1 MLCLNM
7 KSTNA
12 VLGMDI
18 KHLKMNMNY
27 DDAKLSTEYIPPKS
41 GVAASAV
48 EVEINQYPC
57 RAAYG
62 MQSAMDA
69 TVELAKEAKQKV
81 TEGTGRR
88 ASEGTQVMMYG
99 HKKNVFADIAKSN
112 ITKPENR
119 TLTLGAIP
127 EPIIT
132 VKPSQI
138 VGKNDVGKYAVT
150 IKPSPVQYDYQQG
163 EVSYYLKQKASLKMW
178 VTEGKYDIK
187 A

>member
-12 VLGMDI
+12 VLGIDI

-27 DDAKLSTEYIPPKS
+27 DDAKLSTEYIPAKS
-41 GVAASAV
+41 GVTASAV
-48 EVEINQYPC
+48 VVEINQYPC

-69 TVELAKEAKQKV
+69 TIELAKEAKQKAI
-81 TEGTGRR
+81 EGTARR
-88 ASEGTQVMMYG
+88 ASEGVQAMKYG

-112 ITKPENR
+112 ITKLGNR
-119 TLTLGAIP
+119 VLTLGEIP
-127 EPIIT
+127 DPIIT
-132 VKPSQI
+132 VTPSEI
-138 VGKNDVGKYAVT
+138 IGSNDVGKDDVT
-150 IKPSPVQYDYQQG
+150 IEPTPVKYDYQQG
-163 EVSYYLKQKASLKMW
+163 EVSYYLKQKASLEMW

-187 A
+187 V